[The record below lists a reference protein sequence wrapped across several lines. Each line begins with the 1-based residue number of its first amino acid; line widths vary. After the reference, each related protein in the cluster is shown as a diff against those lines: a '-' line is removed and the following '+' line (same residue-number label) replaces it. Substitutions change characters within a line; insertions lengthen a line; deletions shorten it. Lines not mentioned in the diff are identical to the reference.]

1 MRENL
6 VTDGRFRESSI
17 TYGKSETIPIMGK
30 ADAKYHT
37 VGEDVEISV
46 TPINEIVIT
55 IDQTLYAATRVADID
70 EAMRNDIKRSDLAN
84 ELGKALAKSKDQHI
98 LQLVALAARA
108 ASPVTGEPGGSKITN
123 ADLATDTTGEVLV
136 ETIKQAAQTF
146 DEKNVPEENRMV
158 FLPPKYYWQ
167 LAGNTKIMNRDWG
180 GQGVYAEGKVIRVF
194 GMEVI
199 KTNNTSFGTVVD
211 SGSVAGGGTS
221 NKYAGDFTNTVG
233 VAATRDA
240 VGTVTLKGL
249 LTEQERQLGKLGTL
263 IVAHMLLG
271 HGTVRPA
278 CSIELAKA

>member
-1 MRENL
+1 MRANL
-6 VTDGRFRESSI
+6 VTGGRFRESSI

-30 ADAKYHT
+30 TDAKYHT

-46 TPINEIVIT
+46 NPINEIVIT
-55 IDQTLYAATRVADID
+55 IDQTLYSATRVTDID
-70 EAMRNDIKRSDLAN
+70 EAMRNDIKRSDLAA
-84 ELGKALAKSKDQHI
+84 ELGKALAVSKDQHI
-98 LQLVALAARA
+98 LQMVALAARSE
-108 ASPVTGEPGGSKITN
+108 SPLTGEAGGSKLTN
-123 ADLATDTTGEVLV
+123 TDLAADTTGEALV
-136 ETIKQAAQTF
+136 ETIKAAAQAF
-146 DEKNVPEENRMV
+146 DEKNVSEDNRMV

-180 GQGVYAEGKVIRVF
+180 GQGVYAEGKVLKVF

-199 KTNNTSFGTVVD
+199 KTNNTAFGKVVAEGTVE
-211 SGSVAGGGTS
+211 GGGTG

-249 LTEQERQLGKLGTL
+249 ITEQERQLEKLGTL

-278 CSIELAKA
+278 CSIELASA

>member
-6 VTDGRFRESSI
+6 VTGGRFRESSI

-30 ADAKYHT
+30 TDAKYHT

-46 TPINEIVIT
+46 NPINEIVIT
-55 IDQTLYAATRVADID
+55 IDQTLYSATMVADID
-70 EAMRNDIKRSDLAN
+70 EAMRNDIKRSDLAA
-84 ELGKALAKSKDQHI
+84 ELGKALAVSKDQHI
-98 LQLVALAARA
+98 LQMVALAARST
-108 ASPVTGEPGGSKITN
+108 SPLTGEPGGSKLTN
-123 ADLATDTTGEVLV
+123 AALATDTTGEALV
-136 ETIKQAAQTF
+136 ETIKAAAQTF
-146 DEKNVPEENRMV
+146 DEKNVSEDNRMV

-180 GQGVYAEGKVIRVF
+180 GQGVYAEGKVLKVF
-194 GMEVI
+194 GMEII
-199 KTNNTSFGTVVD
+199 KTNNTAFGKVVAE
-211 SGSVAGGGTS
+211 GTTAGGGTG

-249 LTEQERQLGKLGTL
+249 ITEQDRKLEKLGTL

-278 CSIELAKA
+278 CSIELASA

>member
-6 VTDGRFRESSI
+6 ETDGRFRESSI
-17 TYGKSETIPIMGK
+17 AHGKSETIPIMGK

-123 ADLATDTTGEVLV
+123 ADLATDTTGEALV

-199 KTNNTSFGTVVD
+199 KTNNTSFGAKVD
-211 SGSVAGGGTS
+211 AGSVAGGGTS
-221 NKYAGDFTNTVG
+221 NKYAGDFTNTIG